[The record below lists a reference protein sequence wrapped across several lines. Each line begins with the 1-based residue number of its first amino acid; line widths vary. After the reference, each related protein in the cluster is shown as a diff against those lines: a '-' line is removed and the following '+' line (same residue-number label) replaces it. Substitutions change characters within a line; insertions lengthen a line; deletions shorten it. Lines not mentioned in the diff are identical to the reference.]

1 MCLTTPAVFA
11 VDESYQIMVRCE
23 EETTAWVKVGDR
35 CFFDHSNGILRSGKN
50 IHRLTVPAALL
61 DKAGAYTVC
70 TRKMLDR
77 KPYFTETGDVEEKTY
92 EFRAVKGDVIR
103 AYHIADAHNQIEAPA
118 LAAAVFGEFD
128 FLILNGDIPDHS
140 GTVKNFDNIYE
151 LCGKITKGNIPIV
164 FARGNHDLRGVHAE
178 DFEYYTPQANGKT
191 YFTVKLG
198 GFWALVL
205 DCGEDKNDEGDEYGH
220 TICCHAFRM
229 EENDFIEKVISE
241 KKFLSDEI
249 FCRAVIVHNPFTRR
263 FKPPFNIEEELY
275 DDWKNKISDNIKPD
289 VMLCGHTHK
298 ISVDMPGENGAV
310 GFPVVTL
317 SENDHH
323 GYFSGAGIEFNKN
336 GKIKITVTDSYGN
349 VKEKIEL

>member
-1 MCLTTPAVFA
+1 MYLTTPAVFA
-11 VDESYQIMVRCE
+11 VNDSYQIMVRRDE
-23 EETTAWVKVGDR
+23 EATVWVKVGDR
-35 CFFDHSNGILRSGKN
+35 CFYDHSNGILRSGRN

-61 DKAGAYTVC
+61 DEAGAYTVC
-70 TRKMLDR
+70 TRKMLER
-77 KPYFTETGDVEEKTY
+77 KPYFSETGEVKEETY
-92 EFRAVKGDVIR
+92 EFHAVKGDVIR
-103 AYHIADAHNQIEAPA
+103 AYHIADAHNQIETPA
-118 LAAAVFGEFD
+118 LAAAAYGDFD

-140 GTVKNFDNIYE
+140 GSVKNFDNIYE
-151 LCGKITKGNIPIV
+151 LCGKITHGNIPIV

-178 DFEYYTPQANGKT
+178 DLEYYTPQANGKT
-191 YFTVKLG
+191 YFTVRLG

-205 DCGEDKNDEGDEYGH
+205 DCGEDKNDVNDEYGN

-229 EENDFIEKVISE
+229 EETDFIEKVIAE
-241 KKFLSDEI
+241 KKFSDSKI
-249 FCRAVIVHNPFTRR
+249 FCRAVIAHNPFTRR
-263 FKPPFNIEEELY
+263 LLPPFNIEEELY
-275 DDWKNKISDNIKPD
+275 DGWKNRISECIRPD

-323 GYFSGAGIEFNKN
+323 DYFSGAGIEFHKS
-336 GKIKITVTDSYGN
+336 GEIKITVTDSYGN